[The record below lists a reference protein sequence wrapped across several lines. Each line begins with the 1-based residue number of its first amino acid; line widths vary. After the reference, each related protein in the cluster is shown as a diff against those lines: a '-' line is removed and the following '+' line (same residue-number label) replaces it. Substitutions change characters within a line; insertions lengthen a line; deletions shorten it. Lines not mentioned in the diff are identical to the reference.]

1 MLPFLYMKILLY
13 LSEFIIPF
21 LVFYI
26 VGYGVLHKNKVYE
39 DFINGAKDGIKTV
52 VTVLPTLIGLM
63 VGVRVLRSSGLL
75 ELMARLIGKITE
87 PVGLP
92 SELVPVIIVRL
103 FSSSAATGLCLDI
116 FKQYGAD
123 SVSGFM
129 VSIIMS
135 CTETVFY
142 TMSVYFMAAK
152 VSKTRWTLAGALISS
167 VAGIVASVL
176 ITVLR

>member
-1 MLPFLYMKILLY
+1 MKILLY

-116 FKQYGAD
+116 FKKYGAD
-123 SVSGFM
+123 SASGFM

>member
-103 FSSSAATGLCLDI
+103 FSSSAATGLYLDI

-123 SVSGFM
+123 SASGFM

-176 ITVLR
+176 ITALR

>member
-1 MLPFLYMKILLY
+1 MP
-13 LSEFIIPF
+13 
-21 LVFYI
+21 
-26 VGYGVLHKNKVYE
+26 GH
-39 DFINGAKDGIKTV
+39 
-52 VTVLPTLIGLM
+52 
-63 VGVRVLRSSGLL
+63 
-75 ELMARLIGKITE
+75 
-87 PVGLP
+87 
-92 SELVPVIIVRL
+92 
-103 FSSSAATGLCLDI
+103 

-123 SVSGFM
+123 SASGFM

>member
-1 MLPFLYMKILLY
+1 MKILLY
-13 LSEFIIPF
+13 LSEFIIPL

-26 VGYGVLHKNKVYE
+26 VGYGILHKNKVYE
-39 DFINGAKDGIKTV
+39 DFIDGAKDGIKTV

-75 ELMARLIGKITE
+75 ELIARIIGKITE

-116 FKQYGAD
+116 FKQFGAD
-123 SVSGFM
+123 SYTGFM

-167 VAGIVASVL
+167 MAGIAASVV

>member
-1 MLPFLYMKILLY
+1 MKILLY

-75 ELMARLIGKITE
+75 ELIARLVGKITE

-176 ITVLR
+176 ITALR

>member
-1 MLPFLYMKILLY
+1 MKILLY
-13 LSEFIIPF
+13 LSEFIIPL

-26 VGYGVLHKNKVYE
+26 VGYGILHKNKVYE
-39 DFINGAKDGIKTV
+39 DFIDGAKDGIKTV
-52 VTVLPTLIGLM
+52 ITVMPTLIGLM

-75 ELMARLIGKITE
+75 ELIARLIGKITE

-116 FKQYGAD
+116 FKQFGAD
-123 SVSGFM
+123 SYTGFM

-167 VAGIVASVL
+167 MAGIVASVV
-176 ITVLR
+176 ITILR